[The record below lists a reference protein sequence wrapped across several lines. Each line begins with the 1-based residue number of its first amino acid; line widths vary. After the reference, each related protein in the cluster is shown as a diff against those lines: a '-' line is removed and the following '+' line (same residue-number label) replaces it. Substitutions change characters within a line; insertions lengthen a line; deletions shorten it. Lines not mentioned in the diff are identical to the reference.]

1 MDRAALEAPE
11 VREMLSD
18 LNGWELEETGKAISR
33 DFKFA
38 NFREAFA
45 FMTESALM
53 AEKLDHHPEW
63 TNVYSSVSVRLTTH
77 SAGGLTGLDF
87 KLAKAMDTAARAI

>member
-1 MDRAALEAPE
+1 MEQQPLETSE
-11 VREMLSD
+11 VEEMLEK
-18 LNGWELEETGKAISR
+18 LNGWQVEDGGKAISR

-53 AEKLDHHPEW
+53 AEKMDHHPEW
-63 TNVYSSVSVRLTTH
+63 SNVYSSVSVRLTTH
-77 SAGGLTGLDF
+77 SANGLTKLDF
-87 KLAKAMDTAARAI
+87 KLAKAMDKAARAI